1 VLDGDR
7 LRVTGFVTADPD
19 VLAGAR
25 RHAAQ
30 TSSPDVTGY
39 VHTALTVGAK
49 ALAVVGT
56 SVDLAA
62 LDRSVQGLAG
72 DVTRTTGAALTQLAA
87 AVSAATDSQ
96 TGSIPTTIARALT
109 ELTDRVSGLMAGEEP
124 RCGRQSPTRS
134 GP

>member
-1 VLDGDR
+1 MGAACGR
-7 LRVTGFVTADPD
+7 KSTGQAVT
-19 VLAGAR
+19 R
-25 RHAAQ
+25 RPAQ
-30 TSSPDVTGY
+30 TGGADVTGY

-72 DVTRTTGAALTQLAA
+72 DVSRTTGAALARWPRRSAPPPTARPAA
-87 AVSAATDSQ
+87 SR
-96 TGSIPTTIARALT
+96 P
-109 ELTDRVSGLMAGEEP
+109 P
-124 RCGRQSPTRS
+124 SP